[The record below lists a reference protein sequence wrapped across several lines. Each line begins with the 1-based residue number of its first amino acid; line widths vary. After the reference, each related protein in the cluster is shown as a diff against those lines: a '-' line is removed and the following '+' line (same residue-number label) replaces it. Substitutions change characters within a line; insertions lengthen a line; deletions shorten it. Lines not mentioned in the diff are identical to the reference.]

1 MKPAPRIERL
11 AGADILAR
19 LDDLARLR
27 MAVFRDWPYLYEG
40 SMEYERGYIRT
51 YARSKAA
58 VLVAAFDGDRVV
70 GASTALPL
78 AEAMDECIAP
88 FRERGYDLATVFYFG
103 ESVLLKPYRGL
114 GLGVRFFEEREAAA
128 RAHPG
133 VRIAAFC
140 GVDRSADHPMRP
152 KDYVPLD
159 AFWTK
164 RGYAKHPELVAKF
177 HWRDIGDGADTWKP
191 LVFWLKRLDAE

>member
-1 MKPAPRIERL
+1 MKPALRIERL

-40 SMEYERGYIRT
+40 SLGYERNYLRT
-51 YARSKAA
+51 YARSKSA
-58 VLVAAFDGDRVV
+58 VLVAAFDADAVV

-78 AEAMDECIAP
+78 AEAMEECIAP
-88 FRERGYDLATVFYFG
+88 FRARGCDLATVFYFG

-114 GLGVRFFEEREAAA
+114 GAGVRFFAEREAAA

-140 GVDRSADHPMRP
+140 GVERPADHPLRP
-152 KDYVPLD
+152 RDYVPLD
-159 AFWTK
+159 AFWSK
-164 RGYAKHPELVAKF
+164 RGYTRHPELVAKF
-177 HWRDIGDGADTWKP
+177 HWRDIGAAADTWKP

>member
-1 MKPAPRIERL
+1 MKPALRIERL
-11 AGADILAR
+11 AGADIIAR

-40 SMEYERGYIRT
+40 NIEYERGYLAT

-58 VLVAAFDGDRVV
+58 VLVAAFDGDRAV

-78 AEAMDECIAP
+78 DEAMAECIAP
-88 FRERGYDLATVFYFG
+88 FREHGYDLKTVFYFG

-114 GLGVRFFEEREAAA
+114 GLGVRFFAEREAAA

-140 GVDRSADHPMRP
+140 GVERPAAHPQRP

-164 RGYAKHPELVAKF
+164 RGYVMHPELVAKF

-191 LVFWLKRLDAE
+191 LVFWLKRLDSK